1 MNRGVYPPAEEYMT
15 HAERSNESLV
25 EAFKSMNV
33 EEEASSENGEPAH
46 EVLHFMITLDWLV
59 A

>member
-1 MNRGVYPPAEEYMT
+1 MT

-46 EVLHFMITLDWLV
+46 EVLHFMIALDWLV